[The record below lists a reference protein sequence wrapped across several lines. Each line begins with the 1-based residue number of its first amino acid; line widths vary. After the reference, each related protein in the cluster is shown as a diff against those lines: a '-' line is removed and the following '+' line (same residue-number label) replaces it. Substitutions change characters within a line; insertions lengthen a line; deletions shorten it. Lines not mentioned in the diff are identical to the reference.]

1 MKRVSKRDI
10 TIPRHHLKI
19 NRGKKSTE
27 HSNYIWKLKDN
38 SEIYTINWLIAMKA
52 HPYICGTRKCD
63 LCLCEKLMIAR
74 ANSASLLNKRDEL
87 VSKCRHMNKFTLK
100 CFKNR

>member
-1 MKRVSKRDI
+1 MKENVE
-10 TIPRHHLKI
+10 
-19 NRGKKSTE
+19 N
-27 HSNYIWKLKDN
+27 
-38 SEIYTINWLIAMKA
+38 YTIDWLIAMKA

-74 ANSASLLNKRDEL
+74 ANSASLLNKGDEL

-100 CFKNR
+100 CFKNRWNVILMILFVNICSFRFRYKTNVDHLKIG